1 MENKNDVLREV
12 AKTVKQFRANY
23 NFQFRQDDRIKE
35 MIQLGIE
42 SGNIFVA
49 QKKETKASPEK

>member
-42 SGNIFVA
+42 SGNNFLA